1 MAAFLKMRYISKRL
15 GIYVLF
21 LFLIASCKRVERGTP
36 QVVLDTIEQVRE
48 RYCPDPR
55 LGVFDITP
63 DVRGANLRLTGDV
76 SSAAAKQALIKAMR
90 SVARDYKIEEEI
102 VVLPDTELGEK
113 RFGIVNVSVANLRS
127 APRHSA
133 ELVNQMLLG
142 SSVVLLKKREG
153 WLYGQVDDG
162 YIGWLSAGSIVR
174 VDSSVLAEFQKGDLV
189 RYIGWIGKIR
199 KDPDDNS
206 LPISEIALGGVLRR
220 NEQQKESA
228 EKTGWTTVSMPDGR
242 SGFLPAHFLSTSAP
256 SPTVAGAGARLIA
269 TAEKFLGVPYLWG
282 GASVHG
288 FDCSGFTQIVFAQN
302 GIPLLRD
309 ASQQAREGVAVE
321 IDDDFKNLQA
331 GDLLFFG
338 ESAGK
343 ITHVAISLSGPK
355 FIQASDYVRINNLDP
370 DAADYEEFRARTL
383 QFARRYLK
391 EPTPMLGRGKF

>member
-1 MAAFLKMRYISKRL
+1 MQDKFIRHLFALAYVSVVFVFFLT
-15 GIYVLF
+15 
-21 LFLIASCKRVERGTP
+21 SCKRVERGTP

-48 RYCPDPR
+48 RYCPDRR
-55 LGVFDITP
+55 LAVFDITT
-63 DVRGANLRLTGDV
+63 DVRGANLKLAGEV
-76 SSAAAKQALIKAMR
+76 SSAAAKQALMKAMR

-102 VVLPDTELGEK
+102 VVLPDAELGK
-113 RFGIVNVSVANLRS
+113 RRFGIVNVSVANLRS

-142 SSVVLLKKREG
+142 SSVTLLKKRES
-153 WLYGQVDDG
+153 WFYGQVDDG

-174 VDSSVLAEFQKGDLV
+174 VDSSELAEFHKDDLV
-189 RYIGWIGKIR
+189 RYIGWVGKIR
-199 KDPDDNS
+199 SKADDS
-206 LPISEIALGGVLRR
+206 APPSSEITLGGVLHRR
-220 NEQQKESA
+220 EQQKESA
-228 EKTGWTTVSMPDGR
+228 EKTGWTMVSMPDGR
-242 SGFLPAHFLSTSAP
+242 EGFLPTHFLSTSIP
-256 SPTVAGAGARLIA
+256 SPAVAGAGARLIA

-302 GIPLLRD
+302 GVPLLRD

-338 ESAGK
+338 ASKEK
-343 ITHVAISLSGPK
+343 ITHVAISLAGPK
-355 FIQASDYVRINNLDP
+355 FIHASDYVRINSLDP
-370 DAADYEEFRARTL
+370 DDADYEESRARTL

>member
-1 MAAFLKMRYISKRL
+1 MRDKFIRHVFTLASA
-15 GIYVLF
+15 GMIVLF
-21 LFLIASCKRVERGTP
+21 MLTNCKRYESGTP
-36 QVVLDTIEQVRE
+36 QFVLDTIEQVRE

-55 LGVFDITP
+55 LAVFNITP
-63 DVRGANLRLTGDV
+63 EVRGANLKLTGEV
-76 SSAAAKQALIKAMR
+76 STTTAKQALIKAMR

-102 VVLPDTELGEK
+102 VVLPDAELGKK
-113 RFGIVNVSVANLRS
+113 RYGIVNVSVANLRG
-127 APRHSA
+127 APKHSA

-142 SSVVLLKKREG
+142 SSVALLKKRED
-153 WLYGQVDDG
+153 WFYGQVDDG
-162 YIGWLSAGSIVR
+162 YIGWLSAGSVVR
-174 VDSSVLAEFQKGDLV
+174 IDSSAVAEFQTSDLV
-189 RYIGWIGKIR
+189 RFIGWIGKIR
-199 KDPDDNS
+199 SKPDDNAP
-206 LPISEIALGGVLRR
+206 PISEITLGGVLHRR
-220 NEQQKESA
+220 EEQKESA
-228 EKTGWTTVSMPDGR
+228 EKTGWTMVSLPDGR
-242 SGFLPAHFLSTSAP
+242 EGFLPTHFLSSSAP

-331 GDLLFFG
+331 NDLLFFG
-338 ESAGK
+338 ASKEK

-355 FIQASDYVRINNLDP
+355 FIHASDYVRINSLDP
-370 DAADYEEFRARTL
+370 DDADYAESRARTL